1 MATTDKSST
10 EAKGPQLQDNSGT
23 SSDTGDKLASNEL
36 VGGPSGGPVHIAGRI
51 DVADVVGGGF
61 GHLKGADLL
70 KAAQEKAPSLTKEH
84 GLTDEELRGVAAGE
98 IPPPPANGPL
108 HTTDLYLTPGGWQ
121 QVPPG
126 VKPED
131 AGKNAISR

>member
-1 MATTDKSST
+1 MPTKKDDTDSG
-10 EAKGPQLQDNSGT
+10 APQVQDNSGT

-36 VGGPSGGPVHIAGRI
+36 VGGPSGGPVHIAGRVEI
-51 DVADVVGGGF
+51 SDIAASDF
-61 GHLKGADLL
+61 SDHSGADLL
-70 KAAQEKAPSLTKEH
+70 KAAQAKAPSLTKEH
-84 GLTDEELRGVAAGE
+84 GLTDDELRGVARGE